1 MNISQYSAGERLS
14 HLLYLVYGK
23 ICYPK
28 SRLIRLPF
36 YVRGRKGLELGPG
49 LTVGRGCRF
58 DIDGPRGTL
67 KIGADCNFN
76 DRVHIVAHSSV
87 VIGNRVLMASNI
99 FISDTSHGSL
109 NGSCDSPS
117 IPPVERGLSTKPVAI
132 GNDVWI
138 GEGACIMPGVH
149 LGDGCIVGANAVVTH
164 DAEANTVLA
173 GVPAVPIKRW
183 DGVKWVKIA
192 SPQEE

>member
-1 MNISQYSAGERLS
+1 MNISQYSMGERLT
-14 HLLYLVYGK
+14 HMIYVIYGK
-23 ICYPK
+23 LRYPG

-76 DRVHIVAHSSV
+76 DRVHIVAHASV
-87 VIGNRVLMASNI
+87 TIGDRVLMASNI
-99 FISDTSHGSL
+99 FISDTSHGAL
-109 NGSCDSPS
+109 DGANDSPL
-117 IPPVERGLSTKPVAI
+117 IPPVSRSLRTKPVSI
-132 GNDVWI
+132 GDDVWI

-149 LGDGCIVGANAVVTH
+149 LGNGCIVGANAVVTH
-164 DAEANTVLA
+164 DAEPNTTLA
-173 GVPAVPIKRW
+173 GVPAVPLKRW
-183 DGVKWVKIA
+183 DGTEWVRL
-192 SPQEE
+192 